1 MTLTHRT
8 ELYQNHATAKTLPME
23 MLTTVPWAPTET
35 AYRRIATKSAS
46 KRKKRS
52 LNAEEG
58 GGEGEKEGRNVSG
71 TTGGKGD
78 KRQYHHTPPQ
88 LGTPNKKGAD
98 MKLSRTNPSSVA

>member
-1 MTLTHRT
+1 MSYETSSSMFPIQKRRPPSAVTSTHRT
-8 ELYQNHATAKTLPME
+8 ELYQNHATVKTLPME

-58 GGEGEKEGRNVSG
+58 GGEGDKEGRYVSG
-71 TTGGKGD
+71 TTDGEGD
-78 KRQYHHTPPQ
+78 EQR
-88 LGTPNKKGAD
+88 
-98 MKLSRTNPSSVA
+98 